1 MSAAI
6 FPTNN
11 FLDMPKVK
19 HLGTLKK
26 GKAEKVFSKGAVAQK
41 NSQHKDL
48 QIQYSTSSSSGTH
61 ALRDLKQVSY
71 PELCSWGEKTCK
83 KFLWQHGVLSDQLPL
98 CYSCGE
104 EMVRSGR
111 NVNDEL
117 KCTTKSCYIHPKLTF
132 PVEAF
137 TPLHSQVRQHQ
148 DGDYTNFLR
157 ICYLIGIKTPMDSME
172 HLLEGVTVKRMTA
185 WAQDIRLALATCE
198 YLDSTSFEF
207 PAGILEFDTCTAT
220 VQRKASQSAVQHA
233 KQKRYKVERKA
244 NKFLKRKRMPVM
256 KRPASSSK
264 KTNKIFRGR
273 HIVFKLRCVDG
284 SVATKQYAVLPL
296 PPKVAD
302 KGTFDSQTF

>member
-1 MSAAI
+1 MRQWQHHLDIACGSEGPFARSSGRLRHPSVSAAI

-11 FLDMPKVK
+11 FPDMPKVK

-26 GKAEKVFSKGAVAQK
+26 GKAEKAYSKGAVAKK

-83 KFLWQHGVLSDQLPL
+83 KFLWEHGVLSDQLPL
-98 CYSCGE
+98 CFSCGE
-104 EMVRSGR
+104 EMVRTGR

-117 KCTTKSCYIHPKLTF
+117 KCTTKSCYTRPKLTF

-157 ICYLIGIKTPMDSME
+157 CCYLIGIKTPMDSMQ
-172 HLLEGVTVKRMTA
+172 HLLEGVNVKRMTA

-220 VQRKASQSAVQHA
+220 VQRKASQTAVQHA
-233 KQKRYKVERKA
+233 KQKRYNVEKKA

-256 KRPASSSK
+256 KRPASRSK
-264 KTNKIFRGR
+264 QSNTIF
-273 HIVFKLRCVDG
+273 
-284 SVATKQYAVLPL
+284 
-296 PPKVAD
+296 
-302 KGTFDSQTF
+302 